1 MNRIAQVWIVLFAV
15 VLAAPAYAEAEKGQ
29 HYGAYPPVQL
39 AAVLESVSKKTGR
52 VFLTDNEVPGDIVVG
67 QLPAKDLTYSTL
79 LIVLFNNGLAAVT
92 VGDVT
97 NIVVAAKVRQHALPT
112 IFADDDSIDDYEW
125 VTRVVEVKNTN
136 AAQLV
141 PILRPM
147 VPQMGH
153 LVAHAGSN
161 TLVIA
166 ARYDNAKR
174 LADIISRIDARAT
187 QQSGD

>member
-1 MNRIAQVWIVLFAV
+1 MNRIVQICIVLFAIA
-15 VLAAPAYAEAEKGQ
+15 LAAPANAEEEKGQ
-29 HYGAYPPVQL
+29 HYGAYPAVQL
-39 AAVLESVSKKTGR
+39 ATILESVSKKTGR
-52 VFLTDNEVPGDIVVG
+52 VFLTGEDVPGKIVVG
-67 QLPAKDLTYSTL
+67 QLSAKNITYSSL

-97 NIVVAAKVRQHALPT
+97 NIVAAPRVRQYASP
-112 IFADDDSIDDYEW
+112 IIYEDDDTIDDYEW
-125 VTRVVEVKNTN
+125 VTRIVEVEN
-136 AAQLV
+136 AHAPQLV

-161 TLVIA
+161 TVIIG

-174 LADIISRIDARAT
+174 LADIIARIDARAT
-187 QQSGD
+187 KQEAD

>member
-1 MNRIAQVWIVLFAV
+1 MNRIAQVWIVLIAV
-15 VLAAPAYAEAEKGQ
+15 VLAAPAYAETEKGQ
-29 HYGAYPPVQL
+29 HHGAYPPVQL
-39 AAVLESVSKKTGR
+39 AAILESVSKKTGR

-97 NIVVAAKVRQHALPT
+97 NIVVAARIRQHALPT

-147 VPQMGH
+147 VPKMGH
-153 LVAHAGSN
+153 LVAHADSN

-166 ARYDNAKR
+166 ARYDNSKR

>member
-1 MNRIAQVWIVLFAV
+1 MNRIVQISIVLIAV
-15 VLAAPAYAEAEKGQ
+15 ALTAPAIADAEKGQ
-29 HYGAYPPVQL
+29 HFGAYPPVQL
-39 AAVLESVSKKTGR
+39 ATVLETVGKKTGR
-52 VFLTDNEVPGDIVVG
+52 VFLTEDGVPSEIVVG
-67 QLPAKDLTYSTL
+67 QLQAKDLTYSTL
-79 LIVLFNNGLAAVT
+79 LIVLFNNNLAAVT

-97 NIVVAAKVRQHALPT
+97 NIVDAARVRQHALP
-112 IFADDDSIDDYEW
+112 IILEDNDAIDGYEW
-125 VTRVVEVKNTN
+125 VTRVVEVRNTN

-153 LVAHAGSN
+153 LVAHTGSN

-187 QQSGD
+187 QPSGD

>member
-1 MNRIAQVWIVLFAV
+1 MKRIVQFSIVFFAV
-15 VLAAPAYAEAEKGQ
+15 ALSAPVTADAEKGQ

-39 AAVLESVSKKTGR
+39 ATVLESVSKKTGR
-52 VFLTDNEVPGDIVVG
+52 VFLTEAEIPSDIVVG
-67 QLPAKDLTYSTL
+67 QLQAKDLNYSTL

-97 NIVVAAKVRQHALPT
+97 NIVAAARVRQHALP
-112 IFADDDSIDDYEW
+112 IILEDNDAIDGYEW
-125 VTRVVEVKNTN
+125 VTRVVEVRNTN

-141 PILRPM
+141 PILRPL

-153 LVAHAGSN
+153 LVAHTGSN

-174 LADIISRIDARAT
+174 LAKIISRIDSRAT
-187 QQSGD
+187 QPSGD

>member
-1 MNRIAQVWIVLFAV
+1 MNRIIQISIVLIALAV
-15 VLAAPAYAEAEKGQ
+15 AAPALADVEKGQ

-39 AAVLESVSKKTGR
+39 AAVLETVGKKTGR
-52 VFLTDNEVPGDIVVG
+52 VFLTEDGVPSEIVVG
-67 QLPAKDLTYSTL
+67 QLQAKDLTYSTL
-79 LIVLFNNGLAAVT
+79 LIVLFNNNLAAVT

-97 NIVVAAKVRQHALPT
+97 NIVDAARVRQHALP
-112 IFADDDSIDDYEW
+112 IILEDNDAIDGYEW
-125 VTRVVEVKNTN
+125 VTRVVEVRNTN

-153 LVAHAGSN
+153 LVAHTGSN

-187 QQSGD
+187 QPSGD

>member
-1 MNRIAQVWIVLFAV
+1 MNRIVQISIVLIAIA
-15 VLAAPAYAEAEKGQ
+15 LAAPAIADAEKGQ
-29 HYGAYPPVQL
+29 HYGAYPPVPL
-39 AAVLESVSKKTGR
+39 ATVLETVSKKTGR
-52 VFLTDNEVPGDIVVG
+52 IFLTEDGVPSDIVVG
-67 QLPAKDLTYSTL
+67 QLQAKDLTYSTL
-79 LIVLFNNGLAAVT
+79 LIVLFNNNLAAVT

-97 NIVVAAKVRQHALPT
+97 NIVDAARVRQHALP
-112 IFADDDSIDDYEW
+112 IIVEDNDAIDGYEW
-125 VTRVVEVKNTN
+125 VTRVVEVRNTN

-153 LVAHAGSN
+153 LVAHTGSN

-187 QQSGD
+187 QPSGD